1 MRDFAFAM
9 FLFAV
14 FLKAF
19 PLDTDVTQCRI
30 IGSPES
36 SLLSK
41 DGDIVI
47 GGAFSIHSQMSKR
60 DLSFR
65 ETPEHLRCSRY
76 WSLPTLTV
84 FVDV

>member
-9 FLFAV
+9 LLFAI
-14 FLKAF
+14 FLKDF
-19 PLDTDVTQCRI
+19 LLDADARQCRI
-30 IGSPES
+30 MGRPES
-36 SLLSK
+36 PLLSK
-41 DGDIVI
+41 DGDIII

-65 ETPEHLRCSRY
+65 ETPGHLRCSRY
-76 WSLPTLTV
+76 WWLATLII